1 MRELMVRRA
10 RSDWRMLMK
19 LKRTTLYGF
28 VMLTLASG
36 GISAA
41 PPLPMVKLSAMPDTV
56 TEGDPVRFD
65 FRLSRPAPPTEL
77 NVRLTLST

>member
-19 LKRTTLYGF
+19 LKRIALYGF
-28 VMLTLASG
+28 VMLTLVSV
-36 GISAA
+36 GICAA
-41 PPLPMVKLSAMPDTV
+41 PSRPMVKLSSMPGTV

-65 FRLSRPAPPTEL
+65 FRLSRPTPPTGL
-77 NVRLTLST
+77 NVR